1 VNEEGWAHASLLS
14 VGEVLALPNAKIR
27 FAISPRSSTTGNL
40 LRDGRLTIVI
50 PFEKGVC
57 EMRLRAQ
64 QIHREIEGVPLTFF
78 EAQVESIRH
87 LVAAYADVV
96 SGETFSLHEPQAV
109 FERWD
114 RQVAALRSLS
124 EASESK

>member
-1 VNEEGWAHASLLS
+1 M
-14 VGEVLALPNAKIR
+14 
-27 FAISPRSSTTGNL
+27 
-40 LRDGRLTIVI
+40 VI

-57 EMRLRAQ
+57 EMRMRSQ
-64 QIHREIEGVPLTFF
+64 QIDQEIEGEGSAFF
-78 EAQVESIRH
+78 EAHVESIRH

-114 RQVAALRSLS
+114 RQIAALRSLS
-124 EASESK
+124 EALNRNRKSGVVKFDISR